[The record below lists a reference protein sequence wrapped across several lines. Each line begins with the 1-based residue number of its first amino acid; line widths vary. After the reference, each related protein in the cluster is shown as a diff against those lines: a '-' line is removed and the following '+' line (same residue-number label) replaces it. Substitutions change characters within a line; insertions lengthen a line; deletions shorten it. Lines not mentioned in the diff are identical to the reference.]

1 MKILKSISILLILL
15 SLIYSCGSSGE
26 VPDIEKY
33 MQNLDKDT
41 NSILKVEYAKG
52 FSIDTYKDVVKIT
65 INNPIQDS
73 SLNRTYYLVS
83 SDKLKTK
90 FANNKNVIKVPL
102 ERLAVFSGTQLSS
115 LLKLGHIEEIIGVSE
130 ARYIT
135 IPEIK
140 DKVEKGSV
148 IELAGN
154 GEFYVETALKL
165 NPDLIFYSPYNTNE
179 SHPLAITNII
189 MIPYLDFKE
198 TSPLG
203 RAEWI
208 KFNAAFF
215 GEEKAADSLFRTI
228 EKSYH
233 YYAELAKKASKRP
246 TVFSDKPFAS
256 QWYVPGGKSYIAQ
269 LFMDAGA
276 DYVWKADGGVASF
289 PLDYELVYKKAVK
302 ADFWRIVG
310 SYNDVASYD
319 FLASQNELFTHF
331 DAFKNKKII
340 WCDAKNSSYFEKG
353 PLEPQILLADLI
365 YCFHPELLP
374 DYQPVYYHILK

>member
-1 MKILKSISILLILL
+1 ML
-15 SLIYSCGSSGE
+15 YSCQSPSQSSG
-26 VPDIEKY
+26 IEKY
-33 MQNLDKDT
+33 IKG
-41 NSILKVEYAKG
+41 VEKQEASLLQVKYAKG
-52 FSIDTYKDVVKIT
+52 FSIDQFKDIIRLT
-65 INNPIQDS
+65 INNPGQDS
-73 SLNRTYYLVS
+73 SSVNTYYLVS
-83 SDKLKTK
+83 SDKLKK
-90 FANNKNVIKVPL
+90 QFADNKNVIKVPL
-102 ERLAVFSGTQLSS
+102 ERVAVFSGTQLSS
-115 LLKLGHIEEIIGVSE
+115 LLKLGHIDEIIGVSE
-130 ARYIT
+130 AQYIT
-135 IPEIK
+135 IPQIK
-140 DKVEKGSV
+140 TKVEDGSV

-165 NPDLIFYSPYNTNE
+165 NPQLIFYSPYNTNE

-215 GEEKAADSLFRTI
+215 GEEKLADSLFASI
-228 EKSYH
+228 EKFYH
-233 YYAELAKKASKRP
+233 NYMELAKQVKKRP

-269 LFMDAGA
+269 LFKDAGA
-276 DYVWKADGGVASF
+276 DYVWKSDSGVASF
-289 PLDYELVYKKAVK
+289 PLDYELVYKKAVN
-302 ADFWRIVG
+302 ADYWRIVG
-310 SYNDVASYD
+310 SYNDEASYD

-365 YCFHPELLP
+365 YCFHPDLLP
-374 DYQPVYYHILK
+374 DYQPVYYRILK